1 MTPLGPAARAPA
13 PACPAR
19 PRRAHANTG
28 TRSRGRRGVRGAR
41 DLRPRSGPAA
51 RRRGAG
57 AQGGAREEQGRPGL
71 RFAPQLS
78 PPPAGGKP
86 RTATSASGRP
96 SAGHTQ
102 RPGRRPPGARPV
114 YRPHPSHAGPGET
127 PVPGTPA
134 YLGASAAAPSRAGA
148 RRWRPLRRG
157 GRAEGE
163 RRQGRWAAGQAGFLH
178 CLNSA
183 PPAPRRDTPAR
194 AAAPSR
200 RPPAPPCHSPGAHT
214 PPAPLAPA
222 CTHAADHASL
232 GFVSA
237 HTHVLTR
244 ILSLHTP
251 SLAPFPPYFL
261 EESPIQLQHFAG
273 FAPHQPSPLPSLPN
287 LHLPSTAHHSPKHRA
302 LPARG
307 ARESFFPT
315 QENELC
321 CPSTVCKGE
330 MLLRTEGSNAF
341 WE

>member
-1 MTPLGPAARAPA
+1 MLGTCGPA
-13 PACPAR
+13 PA
-19 PRRAHANTG
+19 G
-28 TRSRGRRGVRGAR
+28 QLRGAR
-41 DLRPRSGPAA
+41 LSAGGRPHGAGRAGSPFSSAA
-51 RRRGAG
+51 VPTTRRGKG
-57 AQGGAREEQGRPGL
+57 
-71 RFAPQLS
+71 
-78 PPPAGGKP
+78 

-102 RPGRRPPGARPV
+102 RPGRRPPGARRV
-114 YRPHPSHAGPGET
+114 DRPFPGHAGPGEP
-127 PVPGTPA
+127 PVPGSPA
-134 YLGASAAAPSRAGA
+134 YLGASAAALSRAGA
-148 RRWRPLRRG
+148 RRWRSLRRG

-163 RRQGRWAAGQAGFLH
+163 QRQGRWAGGQAGFLH

-194 AAAPSR
+194 AAAPAR
-200 RPPAPPCHSPGAHT
+200 RPPAPRCHSPGAHT
-214 PPAPLAPA
+214 PPAPLARA

-244 ILSLHTP
+244 IPSLHTP
-251 SLAPFPPYFL
+251 FLAPFPPYFL
-261 EESPIQLQHFAG
+261 EESPIQLLHFAG
-273 FAPHQPSPLPSLPN
+273 LPCTNLLPFPFKPPPTLNCPLPF
-287 LHLPSTAHHSPKHRA
+287 KHRA

-315 QENELC
+315 QENELY

-330 MLLRTEGSNAF
+330 MLLPTEGSNAF